1 MPTFL
6 VFKSGAVADT
16 LRGANASAL
25 RAAVARAAS
34 DAGKGAS
41 SGAFTSTKGYRLG
54 NVGEA
59 SVPIRN
65 HRSVGAG
72 GVDAALAG
80 VAGLSGFMGVVVRFL
95 GLYLTSLFS
104 FDAFVAAEAS
114 PFSVKQQQQQAA
126 KKNR

>member
-16 LRGANASAL
+16 LRGADASAL
-25 RAAVARAAS
+25 RAAVARAA
-34 DAGKGAS
+34 AGAAAGPSAAFAS
-41 SGAFTSTKGYRLG
+41 GRGYRLG
-54 NVGEA
+54 NAGEP

-65 HRSVGAG
+65 HRSGGAG

-80 VAGLSGFMGVVVRFL
+80 AAALGGAAGVAVRFVA
-95 GLYLTSLFS
+95 LYLTTLFS

-114 PFSVKQQQQQAA
+114 PFAVRREAD